1 MTLKQ
6 LPLSLPVHDFPAR
19 AVVAQ
24 RCCYLVSEQGA
35 GPGLSEGI
43 APRRHPHQQGVLAGV
58 LHAVLLE
65 LGSCLGDLCEGKEQ
79 KKKKK
84 QSREETNL
92 FASIY

>member
-6 LPLSLPVHDFPAR
+6 LPLSLPGREFPAR
-19 AVVAQ
+19 AVVAR

-43 APRRHPHQQGVLAGV
+43 APRGHPHQQGVLAGV

-65 LGSCLGDLCEGKEQ
+65 LGSCLGDLCEGKE
-79 KKKKK
+79 KKKNNLKK
-84 QSREETNL
+84 KTIRRGN
-92 FASIY
+92 